1 MMRMTVRMTRT
12 IKKMGVPV
20 LCGYTH
26 LFSLSKKSR
35 KYASYLV

>member
-1 MMRMTVRMTRT
+1 MMRMTVRMTVRMMRT

-26 LFSLSKKSR
+26 LF
-35 KYASYLV
+35 V